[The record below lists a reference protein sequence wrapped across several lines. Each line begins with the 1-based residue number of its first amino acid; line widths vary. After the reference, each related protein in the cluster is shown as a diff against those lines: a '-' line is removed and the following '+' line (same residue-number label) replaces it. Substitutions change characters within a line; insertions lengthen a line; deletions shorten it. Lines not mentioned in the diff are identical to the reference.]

1 MYNIDEILAVASEM
15 GLEVNKNPS
24 NNKSGFY
31 YRDENGK
38 QQKWDALTELGLEG
52 NANKYFNKD
61 LYMNKINEFSESPY
75 NGDKQSNYLTH
86 EKNSKRK
93 LITEAA

>member
-15 GLEVNKNPS
+15 GLEVNKKPS
-24 NNKSGFY
+24 DNKSGFY
-31 YRDENGK
+31 YRDENGE
-38 QQKWDALTELGLEG
+38 QQKWDVLTELGLEG
-52 NANKYFNKD
+52 NTNKYFNKD
-61 LYMNKINEFSESPY
+61 FYMNKINEFSESPY
-75 NGDKQSNYLTH
+75 NSDKQSDYLRQ